1 MAGGGVIIAVVGLAI
16 IADRILTRSLE
27 DTRQQLIHLELES
40 ALAELVR
47 EAVASATAE
56 ILEAIDNVQ
65 RQIDEDVALDAI
77 ALADRALFVDGE
89 ANRDA
94 ELALGNSFQAAH
106 RLALETD
113 IVFATALIHTVNLRL
128 AIVRHFKDGYFC
140 DPAYRREFEGYIGKL
155 NAWCRQIDEA
165 ITSQHTVKVELKVV
179 GTRPEPRVRWEA
191 THSRGGEVVATFAG
205 EIDDVS
211 PATRDRIEGRANS
224 SRTRAIAA
232 ERRDTGLLEMQKPAP
247 AWAETFRRDSGSAL
261 AREVLNRSAA
271 GSDAS
276 DVHADAMTLD
286 RTLPAHRDDRSR
298 LLDAL
303 ASDAFRHRINKSWD
317 ALVHRGD
324 DRLVQFAHRRLFGR
338 DASPAET
345 TLLRGIAS
353 RYGFA
358 AFMAALLRSEEYG
371 ARYGDGFPAAG
382 APITAALDV
391 QDDQAA

>member
-56 ILEAIDNVQ
+56 ILEAIDNVH

-191 THSRGGEVVATFAG
+191 THSRGGEVVATSLARSMTSHRRPG
-205 EIDDVS
+205 TGSRDGRIVHGPGRS
-211 PATRDRIEGRANS
+211 RRNVATRACWRCR
-224 SRTRAIAA
+224 SRRQPGP
-232 ERRDTGLLEMQKPAP
+232 RPSG
-247 AWAETFRRDSGSAL
+247 ETL
-261 AREVLNRSAA
+261 AR
-271 GSDAS
+271 
-276 DVHADAMTLD
+276 H
-286 RTLPAHRDDRSR
+286 SR
-298 LLDAL
+298 
-303 ASDAFRHRINKSWD
+303 
-317 ALVHRGD
+317 
-324 DRLVQFAHRRLFGR
+324 GR
-338 DASPAET
+338 CSTGPQ
-345 TLLRGIAS
+345 L
-353 RYGFA
+353 
-358 AFMAALLRSEEYG
+358 G
-371 ARYGDGFPAAG
+371 ATRVTCTPM
-382 APITAALDV
+382 P
-391 QDDQAA
+391 